1 MSSEPVDDRRRRY
14 RINNMRAGKC
24 RWCPNPINDTQ
35 RGVCLRHRV
44 IYALRKKGL
53 TKGVL
58 PPDKKRK
65 REAFVAYVQ
74 GRATAIQ
81 SGFLIPGTDEQRLKE
96 IIEMRLRLNMGWG
109 GIRGADKMAEI
120 VRLIDL
126 NALRLRRN
134 NDKQQPQETA

>member
-1 MSSEPVDDRRRRY
+1 MASKVDDRRRRY

-24 RWCPNPINDTQ
+24 RWCPNPINDTG

-44 IYALRKKGL
+44 FYMLRKKGL

-65 REAFVAYVQ
+65 RDALVAYIQ
-74 GRATAIQ
+74 GRETAIR
-81 SGFLIPGTDEQRLKE
+81 SGYLIPGTKEQLIKE
-96 IIEMRLRLNMGWG
+96 ITEMRLRLNLMWG
-109 GIRGADKMAEI
+109 GVRGADKIAEI

-126 NALRLRRN
+126 NALRQRN
-134 NDKQQPQETA
+134 NDGQQQPQATA